1 MAVGYTA
8 RLVAPP
14 TLVPF
19 VCVPPTTV
27 VVAVVAAAAGVIY
40 LQKEK
45 YTVRNQAI
53 SHSLSLFCLYLTL
66 IDLFFICQKI
76 LGCEHRSQIRL
87 TFLWL
92 SVCNHSN
99 RVDYIA
105 LNCELLNGHVATL
118 CLPIVIGLP
127 WHRNGAQQQAP
138 NS

>member
-53 SHSLSLFCLYLTL
+53 SHSLFCLYLTL

-76 LGCEHRSQIRL
+76 LGCEHPSQIRL
-87 TFLWL
+87 TFLWME
-92 SVCNHSN
+92 VCVITPIASIISHST
-99 RVDYIA
+99 V
-105 LNCELLNGHVATL
+105 NC
-118 CLPIVIGLP
+118 
-127 WHRNGAQQQAP
+127 
-138 NS
+138 